1 MNQGARCGICSF
13 FPKWLQIR
21 ATAKIFIL
29 VYGLLGTIQSMAHV
43 YINITL
49 TTIEKRF
56 KIPSR
61 TTGNIHWLY
70 IFFKKID
77 NNDI

>member
-1 MNQGARCGICSF
+1 MDQDSQCGLCGF
-13 FPKWLQIR
+13 FPKWLQTR
-21 ATAKIFIL
+21 ATAKVFIL

-61 TTGNIHWLY
+61 TTGN
-70 IFFKKID
+70 FFTINKNMNMVPKH
-77 NNDI
+77 